1 MCSIFLRRAS
11 LESGG
16 ATMCTV
22 YGEEQVCEDAAATLI
37 SRVLDGVCV
46 LGVRFLRLT
55 GVANG
60 SY

>member
-1 MCSIFLRRAS
+1 
-11 LESGG
+11 
-16 ATMCTV
+16 MCTV
-22 YGEEQVCEDAAATLI
+22 YGEERVCEDAAATLI